1 MVNFKNHQDF
11 KGQKIIKEG
20 LFSTLH
26 TEHLLLNEA
35 SLKQKHWQVWEW
47 VVNNKNSAY
56 TANDVIFEAIYNKA
70 KGNVSFITWESI
82 LKRILH
88 QTKPSYLSVID
99 KKATPVAQTKDT
111 FLQRNKTEITNNSN
125 QTS

>member
-20 LFSTLH
+20 LFSALH

-35 SLKQKHWQVWEW
+35 SLKQKQWQVWEW
-47 VVNNKNSAY
+47 VVNNKNSPY

-70 KGNVSFITWESI
+70 KGNVSFITWS
-82 LKRILH
+82 
-88 QTKPSYLSVID
+88 QY
-99 KKATPVAQTKDT
+99 
-111 FLQRNKTEITNNSN
+111 
-125 QTS
+125 